1 MNNKIFVNT
10 SILKKFR
17 FTFKKE
23 VEIPNDIFIAKNETP
38 YKAFQSFRDIL
49 IITNQRFI
57 IFNKQRISGKKTQ
70 TYSIP
75 FNIIMMHSIE
85 NPYKYTINTKVL
97 LWTMAGKITL
107 RLNKNIDTLKI
118 EEFLYNIT
126 IKKNS

>member
-10 SILKKFR
+10 KILKKFR

-23 VEIPNDIFIAKNETP
+23 VNIPKDIFIDNNETP
-38 YKAFQSFRDIL
+38 YKAFKSFRDIL
-49 IITNQRFI
+49 IITDKRFI

-75 FNIIMMHSIE
+75 FNIIIMHSIE
-85 NPYKYTINTKVL
+85 NPYKYTINTKVI
-97 LWTMAGKITL
+97 LWTMAGKMTL
-107 RLNKNIDTLKI
+107 RLPKHLDTLKI

-126 IKKNS
+126 IKNK

>member
-17 FTFKKE
+17 FTFNKE
-23 VEIPNDIFIAKNETP
+23 VKIPNNIFISKNEIP
-38 YKAFQSFRDIL
+38 YKAFKSFRDIL
-49 IITNQRFI
+49 IITDQRFI
-57 IFNKQRISGKKTQ
+57 IYNKQRISGKKTQ

-75 FNIIMMHSIE
+75 FNIIIMHSIE

-107 RLNKNIDTLKI
+107 RLSKNIDTFKV